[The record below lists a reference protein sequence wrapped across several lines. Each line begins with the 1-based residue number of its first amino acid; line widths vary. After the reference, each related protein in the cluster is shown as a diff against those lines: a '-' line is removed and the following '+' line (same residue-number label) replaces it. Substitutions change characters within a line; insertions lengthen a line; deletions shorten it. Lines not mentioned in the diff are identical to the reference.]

1 MSLDLSDI
9 SSDSEA
15 GDAGETVPPNTYKL
29 ALEEVSYN
37 RDVNAIHIPLQR
49 QKQLVVVDTDRR
61 RKKSKEKKTQNR
73 RRKGGGVTD
82 EVIPTAVEPTDRR
95 SKNFHNKPSNFK
107 ILANK
112 KATERHVHRNDLG
125 RDDADEFASRDFYI
139 DPNFNSTDVT
149 EMSSSVFQLNI
160 NAQEFVPKFI
170 SITNK

>member
-15 GDAGETVPPNTYKL
+15 GDAVETPPNTYKL

-49 QKQLVVVDTDRR
+49 QKQLVVVDNERH
-61 RKKSKEKKTQNR
+61 RKKGKEKKTQNR

-82 EVIPTAVEPTDRR
+82 EVMPTAVESNDRR
-95 SKNFHNKPSNFK
+95 FKTAHNKSSKFK

-112 KATERHVHRNDLG
+112 NATERHAHRNDWG
-125 RDDADEFASRDFYI
+125 RYAADTFANSDLYI
-139 DPNFNSTDVT
+139 DPNFNSTNIT
-149 EMSSSVFQLNI
+149 ETSSSVFKLNV
-160 NAQEFVPKFI
+160 NAEEFVPKFI
-170 SITNK
+170 SFTTK